1 MTNVILNV
9 IAAISSAGN
18 ELIKHYQIIPG
29 EEGKGMDSKEK
40 SKITGYITVPDI
52 NINSITIQNDKIDF
66 IEIIGVTDE
75 ELKSITTNQ
84 ITVKELFEKIG
95 TDITDYD
102 RDSINI

>member
-1 MTNVILNV
+1 M
-9 IAAISSAGN
+9 
-18 ELIKHYQIIPG
+18 K
-29 EEGKGMDSKEK
+29 KKKK